1 MYEILLMVSKGLS
14 STTSNV
20 AIISHSTVQLLFC
33 CFELV
38 ILFLKNHYF
47 SFVIFLIILSIF
59 EIIFSPL
66 ELVVV
71 SLLVVGT
78 HFVVGGNL

>member
-1 MYEILLMVSKGLS
+1 MVSKGLS
-14 STTSNV
+14 SITSNV

-33 CFELV
+33 CLELV
-38 ILFLKNHYF
+38 ILFLKNQYF
-47 SFVIFLIILSIF
+47 SFVIFLVILSIF

-71 SLLVVGT
+71 SLLVVGSY
-78 HFVVGGNL
+78 FLF